1 MNIVCCEDDDE
12 YLSEFHKQWNEACMK
27 ERERTFSMTF
37 TAEYLRVQSQRM
49 DALVRKEE
57 LMECLSGKRRK
68 RLNAETIHELLSEL
82 DNEIA
87 RCEEILKRYREE
99 SEREISSKMQ

>member
-1 MNIVCCEDDDE
+1 MRISDDE

-27 ERERTFSMTF
+27 ERERTLSMTF

-68 RLNAETIHELLSEL
+68 RLDAETIHELLSEL

-99 SEREISSKMQ
+99 REREISSKMQ